1 MAVSRKV
8 RHLLCI
14 FSVVTC
20 SFAQDA
26 QQLSRRLGISA
37 PEKVSLGEVSTVQV
51 PSLPPESIGA
61 PLLCDP
67 DGRILFRM
75 AMPGATEDQVSVS
88 ADGKTVIR
96 FNKEKVNDIPQ
107 PRLGSTFLS
116 GSDVY
121 ILTWGRTPLGYETK
135 WRTPTGEVLTSPAS
149 KISHFVAHF
158 GNDGRYTGSVPLDV
172 PFQPQQLGVFGNGD
186 SLIAGAEP
194 STGEPRL
201 AIVAPNGQLRRMIE
215 LKGDVH
221 AQEESNGL
229 AKEQEKDPTALPR
242 YIPSDSQITPSLF
255 NIVSGSQ
262 IAKDGSNLL
271 LFRPMNGPV
280 FSVSPSGEVRVH
292 KLKVE
297 GDFSMHMI
305 KATPNAWI
313 VEFLHNAPFSE
324 PMQISTYAFDP
335 ETGSL
340 LREYLFPDDL
350 ASGLA
355 CTDGNEFTFV
365 MADTEKKTLNLVKLA
380 ATAKQN

>member
-1 MAVSRKV
+1 MVVSRGA

-26 QQLSRRLGISA
+26 QQLSRQLGISA

-75 AMPGATEDQVSVS
+75 AMPGATEDPVSVS
-88 ADGKTVIR
+88 ADGKTVIH
-96 FNKEKVNDIPQ
+96 FAKEKINNIPQ
-107 PRLGSTFLS
+107 PVFASMFLS

-121 ILTWGRTPLGYETK
+121 ILTWGKMPLQGGRT
-135 WRTPTGEVLTSPAS
+135 S
-149 KISHFVAHF
+149 KISPFVVHFES
-158 GNDGRYTGSVPLDV
+158 DGRYVGSVPLDL
-172 PFQPQQLGVFGNGD
+172 PYQPLQLGVFGNGD
-186 SLIAGAEP
+186 FLIPGTEP
-194 STGEPRL
+194 STGDPRL
-201 AIVAPNGQLRRMIE
+201 ALVAPNGQLRRMIE

-221 AQEESNGL
+221 AEEDSTGS
-229 AKEQEKDPTALPR
+229 AKQKGDPTALPR
-242 YIPSDSQITPSLF
+242 YNSPDSPSAPSLY
-255 NIVSGSQ
+255 NAVYLSQ
-262 IAKDGSNLL
+262 IAKDGPNLL

-297 GDFSMHMI
+297 GDFSMYTI
-305 KATPNAWI
+305 KATPNFWI
-313 VEFLHNAPFSE
+313 VEFTHNVPHSE
-324 PMQISTYAFDP
+324 AVEMSTYAFDP
-335 ETGSL
+335 ESGTP
-340 LREYLFPDDL
+340 LREYFFPGDIGW
-350 ASGLA
+350 GLA
-355 CTDGNEFTFV
+355 CTDGNGFTFV
-365 MADTEKKTLNLVKLA
+365 MADIEKKTLSLVKLA